1 MTAPNHLEHMLANGL
16 RHLKRGL
23 EAFAEDDLD
32 FALTDFYC
40 GLEIILKALV
50 LHEDWRQV
58 FVEPNDANQAKLD
71 NGSAKTIGAD
81 HAIDR
86 LGKVINKP
94 ISKEVKKA
102 IDRIRIHR
110 NKLMHFYHLDLQ
122 SDSGKKV
129 IATDLARG
137 WHALR
142 LLRADTRFQTV
153 FSKRSWQHDEID
165 AALLVLKNYLKQAE
179 QDIQSANSGATLF
192 DCEACEMQT
201 VKSGRCLLC
210 GYEHISHRDI
220 AQGAESIPK
229 LDCTSCGH
237 EGVVVQTGKAS
248 RCTNCGA
255 THGAF
260 VQCEYC
266 NDWWLEDD
274 LSELHDC
281 SYESGCEHCDGN
293 TAHQMGKGE

>member
-1 MTAPNHLEHMLANGL
+1 MTAPNHLENMLANGL
-16 RHLKRGL
+16 RYLKRGL
-23 EAFAEDDLD
+23 DAFSEDDLD

-50 LHEDWRQV
+50 LNEDWRQV
-58 FVEPNDANQAKLD
+58 FVDPNDANQTKLD

-86 LGKVINKP
+86 MGKVLHKP

-102 IDRIRIHR
+102 IDRIRVHR

-122 SDSGKKV
+122 SASGKQV

-153 FSKRSWQHDEID
+153 FSKHSWQHDEID
-165 AALLVLKNYLKQAE
+165 AALLILKNYLKQAE
-179 QDIQSANSGATLF
+179 QDIQSANPGATLF
-192 DCEACEMQT
+192 ECEACEMQT
-201 VKSGRCLLC
+201 VQSGRCLLC

-220 AQGAESIPK
+220 AQGAEYIPK
-229 LDCTSCGH
+229 LDCSSCGH
-237 EGVVVQTGKAS
+237 EEVVVQAKKSS
-248 RCTNCGA
+248 RCTKCGA
-255 THGAF
+255 SHGAF

-266 NDWWLEDD
+266 TEWWLEDD
-274 LSELHDC
+274 LSEVHDC
-281 SYESGCEHCDGN
+281 SHETGCEHCDGN
-293 TAHQMGKGE
+293 IGHQMGKGD